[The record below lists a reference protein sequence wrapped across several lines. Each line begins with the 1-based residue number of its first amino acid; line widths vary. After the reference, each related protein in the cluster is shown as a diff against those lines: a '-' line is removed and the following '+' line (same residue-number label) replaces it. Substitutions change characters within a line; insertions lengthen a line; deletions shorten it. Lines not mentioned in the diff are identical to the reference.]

1 MRCPVNTY
9 AATHKCCKK
18 GTSCSSLYN
27 ILFFDSL
34 SCSFFI
40 QSEGH
45 EVTTHQIDYKTR
57 EGIIPNDSNV
67 RVPSEA

>member
-1 MRCPVNTY
+1 MRPLISVV
-9 AATHKCCKK
+9 KK
-18 GTSCSSLYN
+18 ELVVLHYTTFF
-27 ILFFDSL
+27 FFDSL